1 MAEIPV
7 LEWLTASDL
16 VFWQWNDC
24 GWSGDV
30 GGLVILDGTRLS
42 LVSVTSDS
50 DGAQRLL
57 RQSLGAVSSG
67 GSR

>member
-24 GWSGDV
+24 GWSSDI
-30 GGLVILDGTRLS
+30 GGLAILDGTRLA
-42 LVSVTSDS
+42 LVSATIDS
-50 DGAQRLL
+50 DGEQRLL
-57 RQSLGAVSSG
+57 QQSACAAAVG
-67 GSR
+67 GG

>member
-1 MAEIPV
+1 MAETPV
-7 LEWLTASDL
+7 LERLTPSDL
-16 VFWQWNDC
+16 FLLQRDDSSWCSDI
-24 GWSGDV
+24 D
-30 GGLVILDGTRLS
+30 GLAILDGTRLS
-42 LVSVTSDS
+42 LVSATSDS